1 MTKRVDHRT
10 KRLVTHF
17 RQYFRC
23 LDSEGRE
30 TDNEDEIASV
40 ELTQRGKEYWEQNGG
55 GKRRIPA
62 GAITF

>member
-17 RQYFRC
+17 RQVFRC

-30 TDNEDEIASV
+30 TDDEDKIARI

-55 GKRRIPA
+55 GKQRIPD
-62 GAITF
+62 GAFTY